1 MTTVLALDTAT
12 ETCSVALLLD
22 GRSIERSESVG
33 NAHSDR
39 ILPMIDEVL
48 AEGGIRLDA
57 VDIIAFGAGP
67 GSFTG
72 LRIAC
77 GVVQGLAWAAGK
89 RVVAVGNLRAL
100 AARAF
105 ALQPQAEIIL
115 CAIDARMGEVYCG
128 VYGRA
133 ERVGEIRAPALEEPR
148 ALQQVADEF
157 NATVIAGNALAVF
170 PDSAVGNELRVLLPS
185 VVATAA
191 DMAMIASADAEA
203 GLTIAPDAALPVYVR
218 DRVALTIDE
227 RESRRNAASSLT
239 P

>member
-12 ETCSVALLLD
+12 EICSVALLLD
-22 GRSIERSESVG
+22 GRSIERNESVG
-33 NAHSDR
+33 NSHSDR

-72 LRIAC
+72 LRVAC
-77 GVVQGLAWAAGK
+77 GVVQGLAWATGK

-105 ALQPQAEIIL
+105 ALQPRAEIVL
-115 CAIDARMGEVYCG
+115 SAIDARMGEVYCG

-133 ERVGEIRAPALEEPR
+133 ERVSEIRAPALEEPR
-148 ALQQVADEF
+148 ALQRVAGEF
-157 NATVIAGNALAVF
+157 NATVIAGNALVVF
-170 PDSAVGNELRVLLPS
+170 PDAAVGNESRMLLPS

-191 DMAMIASADAEA
+191 DMAMIASADASA
-203 GLTIAPDAALPVYVR
+203 GLTIAPDEALPVYVR
-218 DRVALTIDE
+218 DRVALTIGE
-227 RESRRNAASSLT
+227 RESRRNAASSPT